1 MDSNVELLGLYLQ
14 LARAATIRQELH
26 ARDKLLVIAGMIAV
40 HLELPA
46 VAAFCRYR
54 VLEHNSRHLI
64 RRWQDLATALDQ
76 HDFQTLLKQLQR
88 RYPREKAENMLT
100 TLGIEMGQEWKTY
113 YSAEEYAASLL
124 TTTTET
130 LEKIYL
136 QEQSKPTA
144 D

>member
-1 MDSNVELLGLYLQ
+1 M
-14 LARAATIRQELH
+14 AR
-26 ARDKLLVIAGMIAV
+26 
-40 HLELPA
+40 P
-46 VAAFCRYR
+46 
-54 VLEHNSRHLI
+54 
-64 RRWQDLATALDQ
+64 ATALDQ
-76 HDFQTLLKQLQR
+76 HDFQALLKQLQR

-100 TLGIEMGQEWKTY
+100 TLGVEMGQEWRTY